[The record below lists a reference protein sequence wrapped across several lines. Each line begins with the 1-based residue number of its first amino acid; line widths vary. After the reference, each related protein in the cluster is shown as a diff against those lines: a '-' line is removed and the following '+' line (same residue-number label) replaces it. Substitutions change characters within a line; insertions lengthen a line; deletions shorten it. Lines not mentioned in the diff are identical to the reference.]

1 VVCRMLTAEFLSE
14 SGFSLEQYPD
24 GKFWIKRYKG
34 DDYFIQVSEDLKS
47 ISDYEVG
54 WVEKLT
60 ESELV
65 DIITGNKDY

>member
-1 VVCRMLTAEFLSE
+1 MLTVDFLVE

-24 GKFWIKRYKG
+24 GKFWIKRYSG
-34 DDYFIQVSEDLKS
+34 NDYFIQVSEDLKS
-47 ISDYEVG
+47 ITDAEDGWYE
-54 WVEKLT
+54 ELT